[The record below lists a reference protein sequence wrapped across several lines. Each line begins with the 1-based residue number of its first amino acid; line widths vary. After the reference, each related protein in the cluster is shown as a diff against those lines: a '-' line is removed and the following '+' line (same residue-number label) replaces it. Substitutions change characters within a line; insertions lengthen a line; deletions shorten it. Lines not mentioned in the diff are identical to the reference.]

1 MQPVQ
6 QQQQQQQ
13 LWALAAWGDV
23 LQAGMD
29 VEGALGLQVGTMKA
43 LQQQQQQQDREEM
56 HQKKQQQQ
64 RRRNQPQNQDRPD
77 EKTGRSF

>member
-1 MQPVQ
+1 MQ

-43 LQQQQQQQDREEM
+43 LRQQQQQQQQQDREEM
-56 HQKKQQQQ
+56 HQKQKQ
-64 RRRNQPQNQDRPD
+64 RNQPQNQDRPD
-77 EKTGRSF
+77 EKTVRSF